1 MRITYKWWNDGH
13 TETSTTEAEKVKT
26 YKGHDIYQDAQG
38 WLYVETPDEGWRYF
52 GTMGEAKTFINDL
65 AN

>member
-1 MRITYKWWNDGH
+1 MRITFKWFDGRY
-13 TETSTTEAEKVKT
+13 TQQDTTEAEKVKT

-52 GTMGEAKTFINDL
+52 GTMREAKTFINDL

>member
-1 MRITYKWWNDGH
+1 MRITYKWWNDGS

-38 WLYVETPDEGWRYF
+38 WLYIEFPEGWRYF
-52 GTMGEAKTFINDL
+52 GTMGEAKRFINDL